1 MSALHKPSRPVIVP
15 PPVTKASTKAA
26 MPKKSKIDSVFGSAV
41 AAHKSAARIGRMVA
55 KWRNVDI
62 TGAADEAIS
71 ACKTL
76 IETIA
81 AQKAEGFT
89 PPVGVGAGKLV
100 VSLGTQVW
108 LRAKHHADYLE
119 AYSEVE
125 LNSLYVEK
133 LIGKRALVR
142 IGAEMTGGNV
152 RKMLGFVPLAHLSAN
167 PR

>member
-1 MSALHKPSRPVIVP
+1 MATIQKAARPALVP
-15 PPVTKASTKAA
+15 PPVTKASTKAPRA
-26 MPKKSKIDSVFGSAV
+26 KKSKIDSVFGSAV

-62 TGAADEAIS
+62 TAASDEAIS

-81 AQKAEGFT
+81 AQKAEGFA
-89 PPVGVGAGKLV
+89 PPVGVGAGKLI

-108 LRAKHHADYLE
+108 LRAKHHAEYLG
-119 AYSEVE
+119 AYSESD

-142 IGAEMTGGNV
+142 IGAEMTDGNV